1 MSNTNA
7 NAMVAFTTTALTD
20 DNRKGDYSAIDT
32 KLIML
37 EQVEHPV
44 GHPNHP
50 GRNRTRTATTAK
62 PRRSGRERKQVESI
76 YDEQTEDLR
85 NKRSFTT
92 LEGVPEHENAEDNQI
107 GGGKK
112 KQKKKKKKN
121 SGSTTKQKFYLPPN
135 SALGNTYPIDVNDL
149 KKDQFAILVDS
160 CNNGKSEED
169 GLNAFADL
177 FNRKA
182 FRQIA
187 TTHGLAQACHLS
199 RNGGCTH
206 GYQTKLCTAY
216 NLCAF
221 ALGID
226 CKFFSLAL
234 RLFKPILL

>member
-7 NAMVAFTTTALTD
+7 NAMVAF
-20 DNRKGDYSAIDT
+20 NESNPEGDYSAIDK
-32 KLIML
+32 KLMML

-50 GRNRTRTATTAK
+50 GRNRTRTATIAK

-135 SALGNTYPIDVNDL
+135 SALGTTDPIDVNDL
-149 KKDQFAILVDS
+149 TKDQFAILVDS
-160 CNNGKSEED
+160 CNNGKNEED
-169 GLNAFADL
+169 NQNTFAAL
-177 FNRKA
+177 FNKKA
-182 FRQIA
+182 LHQIG
-187 TTHGLAQACHLS
+187 TTNKLAQRCLKS
-199 RNGGCTH
+199 RQPGGCTH
-206 GYQTKLCTAY
+206 GSKLCTAV
-216 NLCAF
+216 NVWDF
-221 ALGID
+221 ALDKD
-226 CKFFSLAL
+226 CKFFSSAL
-234 RLFKPILL
+234 RLFKSISL